1 MKNKRIYLFLT
12 ILLLLPCTSSAQNW
26 KFVKEKEGVK
36 LFTRQ
41 EAGKNLKFVKGVA
54 EINKP
59 ADKVFALIE
68 DVNHTEWWDKNLT
81 QIKVLLYKKNKRA
94 QYYLVYK
101 MPWPFKDRD
110 LSANVTTTVNPVSG
124 ECRTIAVPLTGVCA
138 ERKNMTR
145 IKDYRQVWTVTP
157 VGNNRAQ
164 VELEFYVDPAE
175 ELPNWL
181 LNMVLIDSPIHS
193 INTIRQIMEK
203 KE

>member
-1 MKNKRIYLFLT
+1 
-12 ILLLLPCTSSAQNW
+12 
-26 KFVKEKEGVK
+26 
-36 LFTRQ
+36 
-41 EAGKNLKFVKGVA
+41 
-54 EINKP
+54 
-59 ADKVFALIE
+59 
-68 DVNHTEWWDKNLT
+68 
-81 QIKVLLYKKNKRA
+81 
-94 QYYLVYK
+94 